1 MSNWFINQTK
11 TNLIY
16 TACIFFNHFA
26 FGITSNSL
34 WATLVDLTYIYDV
47 PQETINFIGTFASF
61 GYLIGSLSGNL
72 YKWINRQLFLI
83 GMILCISITIVFV
96 PYYSLYQLLFFGVT
110 LNGIAGGSWDS
121 SNNLWLVE
129 MWPEHHASILSGVQ
143 FMYGLGTI
151 VSPSL
156 MSPYVSG
163 LNTNKSTVT
172 PIERRS
178 RLTTPFVIV
187 SIIQSIAPI
196 VLFILF
202 VSNRYQRPKS
212 RIENSFE
219 QSSSDSRII
228 DTTINSDETIQENL
242 VDQNY
247 HGRISKTYRRSK
259 LLLIALF
266 LGVYDAAEI
275 GYFYYSPT
283 MFQFFEIQ
291 PKIQAVDAAHLL
303 AILSA
308 SYTFGRFF
316 TAFIA
321 LKLKPDLILSYHL
334 TIIIIAQIGLFLGR
348 HNQMIIFLSTM
359 IQGFGFSA
367 MWPTIIS
374 FTEYHMKLTDRI
386 SSLLF
391 FFAGLMTIFTPMIIG
406 PFLETWPLVLFLFEA
421 TYLTI
426 SVLLFVA
433 IKLFLHFTD

>member
-1 MSNWFINQTK
+1 
-11 TNLIY
+11 
-16 TACIFFNHFA
+16 
-26 FGITSNSL
+26 
-34 WATLVDLTYIYDV
+34 
-47 PQETINFIGTFASF
+47 
-61 GYLIGSLSGNL
+61 
-72 YKWINRQLFLI
+72 
-83 GMILCISITIVFV
+83 MILCISITIVFV

-202 VSNRYQRPKS
+202 VANRYQRPKS

-228 DTTINSDETIQENL
+228 NTTINSDETIQANL
-242 VDQNY
+242 VDPNY